1 MEKKYN
7 DAGLAPFV
15 RGKVPLFRFLIHAK
29 ENIREN
35 FTGLVF
41 SMRGDMRGPSGK
53 HNENLSAA
61 FLRSQP
67 ICLVCESFEGIGQ
80 AHLEAAAVASL
91 WTFK

>member
-1 MEKKYN
+1 
-7 DAGLAPFV
+7 
-15 RGKVPLFRFLIHAK
+15 
-29 ENIREN
+29 
-35 FTGLVF
+35 
-41 SMRGDMRGPSGK
+41 MRGPSGK